1 MTDAEW
7 NAEYAAFIK
16 RLAEHQGRAL
26 AGDVKARQTVNE
38 YSLCRWAGY
47 HPIAA
52 LAVAES
58 FIR

>member
-1 MTDAEW
+1 MTDAAWEM
-7 NAEYAAFIK
+7 EYAAFLR

-26 AGDVKARQTVNE
+26 AGDEQARQIVNE
-38 YSLCRWAGY
+38 YGLCRWAGH

-58 FIR
+58 FVR